1 MLSRPSTLYNST
13 LKHLVYDGVYAD
25 SEERLMGGGSLE
37 LKKNVTKELN
47 LNKNSITGNWDYSH
61 NLQLVWADVLKK
73 KPFCLEKLKYTSQ
86 LWKLCIVVKLRHI
99 SLRRLKS
106 LKILHNGGR
115 VGGRKTF
122 DLLIL
127 HSGHSMGHTK
137 VYMHFQYD
145 FY

>member
-106 LKILHNGGR
+106 LNEIFWKSIQSDNDFAKIRFLFWIPNIPQNE
-115 VGGRKTF
+115 
-122 DLLIL
+122 LLGIW
-127 HSGHSMGHTK
+127 
-137 VYMHFQYD
+137 
-145 FY
+145 